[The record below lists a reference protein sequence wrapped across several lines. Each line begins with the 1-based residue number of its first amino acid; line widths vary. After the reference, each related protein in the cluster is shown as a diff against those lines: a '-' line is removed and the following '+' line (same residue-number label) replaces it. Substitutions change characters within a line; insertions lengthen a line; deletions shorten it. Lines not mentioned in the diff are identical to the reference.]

1 MTMRGLGS
9 GCLALA
15 AVLWLA
21 AGCATSQEWTTWRE
35 HPTHFAS
42 GDHLSFSIKNTE
54 GAPSVTRTD
63 VARAREEAWWG
74 KPVTVNQEQ
83 ILER

>member
-1 MTMRGLGS
+1 MRSYGS
-9 GCLALA
+9 WLLALA
-15 AVLWLA
+15 AVPWVTA
-21 AGCATSQEWTTWRE
+21 SCATTQEWTTWQE

-54 GAPSVTRTD
+54 GAPQVTRTD
-63 VARAREEAWWG
+63 VARARDEGWGG
-74 KPVTVNQEQ
+74 KPVTINQEQ